1 MEKGNYSCK
10 HLSKYLEYCAKLLR
24 IGSVNHIWVN
34 FKEIIMVT
42 RKYLRIVILLACGIA
57 LVLASSSCKK
67 KEEPGAGKEPNIP
80 PKLGPPIDIPRDEG
94 PAIDIPIEPP
104 SVTPTPKPGKAFVI
118 EPLVGIGKV
127 RFDMTV
133 EQMKQILGEPVQIRG
148 PVHEYLDS
156 GFAIFAMN
164 DAVTMIACGDRRS
177 ADSPRTRNCKS
188 RTKKGIGMGSGRED
202 IILAYGQPSS
212 TESVQL
218 RIGGSAVTLRY
229 DSLNSQFMLMND
241 KVFYMSFAAKGS
253 LIGAGRPRP
262 PRPRSR

>member
-1 MEKGNYSCK
+1 
-10 HLSKYLEYCAKLLR
+10 
-24 IGSVNHIWVN
+24 
-34 FKEIIMVT
+34 MVT
-42 RKYLRIVILLACGIA
+42 RKYVRTVILLACGIA

-67 KEEPGAGKEPNIP
+67 KEEPGTGKEPNIP
-80 PKLGPPIDIPRDEG
+80 PKPGPTIPDIPPDKG
-94 PAIDIPIEPP
+94 PAIDIPTKPGP

-164 DAVTMIACGDRRS
+164 DAVTMIVCGDRRS
-177 ADSPRTRNCKS
+177 ADAPRIRNCKS
-188 RTKKGIGMGSGRED
+188 RTKKGIGMGSSKDD
-202 IILAYGQPSS
+202 IVKAYGQPSS

>member
-1 MEKGNYSCK
+1 
-10 HLSKYLEYCAKLLR
+10 
-24 IGSVNHIWVN
+24 
-34 FKEIIMVT
+34 MVA
-42 RKYLRIVILLACGIA
+42 RKYVRIVILLACGIA

-67 KEEPGAGKEPNIP
+67 KEEPTGKEPNIP
-80 PKLGPPIDIPRDEG
+80 PKAESPIDIPRDEG
-94 PAIDIPIEPP
+94 PAIDIPIEPEP

-118 EPLVGIGKV
+118 EPLVGIDKV

-156 GFAIFAMN
+156 GLAIFAMN
-164 DAVTMIACGDRRS
+164 DAVTMIVCGDRRS
-177 ADSPRTRNCKS
+177 ADSPRIRNCKS
-188 RTKKGIGMGSGRED
+188 RTKKGIGMGSSRED

-212 TESVQL
+212 TESVQM

-229 DSLNSQFMLMND
+229 DSLNSQFMLIND

-253 LIGAGRPRP
+253 LIGAGRPRR